1 MEDKLT
7 EHLIKHGLNE
17 AKIPGRGGE
26 IPASLSPHAYNQ
38 FIDKW
43 TRKMSADTGL
53 IVKYGSGDMGENAFL
68 FSTPKGDIDLGRG
81 SVNFY
86 SPRTTGGDVYQF
98 AVFGSTNGLFFST
111 AVKDWSKKIRNEM
124 ETEFVKTFGVVK

>member
-7 EHLIKHGLNE
+7 EHLMKHGLNE
-17 AKIPGRGGE
+17 AKNRRE
-26 IPASLSPHAYNQ
+26 IPTSISPTAYKQ

-43 TRKMSADTGL
+43 VRKMSADTGL
-53 IVKYGSGDMGENAFL
+53 IDGSGDMGENAFL